1 MLKPN
6 KLANNNFLSSLD
18 LSTDEVLHILDLA
31 NNFKN
36 KKLNIDLG
44 NKVLGLIFDKSS
56 TRTRVSFQVAMTRL
70 GGTTIDLNPTT
81 SQIGRGEPIKDTARV
96 LSRYC
101 DVIAIRTFDHSDLEE
116 YAKWSTKPVINALT
130 DLEHPCQALADFM
143 TIKEEFLDFKDV
155 VLTFIGDG
163 NNVANSLILCGALLG
178 VEVRIACP
186 KGYEPNSLLIDKAY
200 EIYKNKNLL
209 KITNDPNTA
218 VLGANVLYT
227 DVWSSMGEENQKE
240 EKDKYLPSFFIS
252 QILDVVTLEKLK
264 FSKADIAKTKLLR
277 KWHLFLKN
285 KNIAQLDEFDR
296 FKLHQEL
303 EMFLPSFIF
312 YLPQNSQLD
321 WLHKWRDNDDKLFH
335 PSNLV
340 NGDLI
345 KKNLEIKDGPILGE
359 LLQYLSQELA
369 YKRLNNFDEAIYKA
383 KQWIEQNAPKCD

>member
-18 LSTDEVLHILDLA
+18 ISKQEVFHILELA
-31 NNFKN
+31 KNFKN
-36 KKLNIDLG
+36 KKTNIDL
-44 NKVLGLIFDKSS
+44 NKKVLGLIFDKSS
-56 TRTRVSFQVAMTRL
+56 TRTRVSFQVAMSRL

-130 DLEHPCQALADFM
+130 DLEHPCQALADFF

-186 KGYEPNSLLIDKAY
+186 KGYEPNSLVINKAY
-200 EIYKNKNLL
+200 ELYKNKNLL

-218 VLGANVLYT
+218 VVGANVLYT
-227 DVWSSMGEENQKE
+227 DVWSSMGEENQKQ
-240 EKDKYLPSFFIS
+240 EKDKNFNGFMI
-252 QILDVVTLEKLK
+252 D
-264 FSKADIAKTKLLR
+264 
-277 KWHLFLKN
+277 
-285 KNIAQLDEFDR
+285 
-296 FKLHQEL
+296 
-303 EMFLPSFIF
+303 
-312 YLPQNSQLD
+312 
-321 WLHKWRDNDDKLFH
+321 
-335 PSNLV
+335 SNLV
-340 NGDLI
+340 GKAHKDAIILHCLPAYRSKEI
-345 KKNLEIKDGPILGE
+345 TDEVFESKKSRIFEQAENRLHAQQA
-359 LLQYLSQELA
+359 LLSCLLS
-369 YKRLNNFDEAIYKA
+369 
-383 KQWIEQNAPKCD
+383 